1 MLAHLDFKS
10 LINPIY
16 SAPASGVLCLFP
28 VFKFRDSSRVLP
40 LPVLLVCSQVHSA
53 NLGSAS
59 RRRRTQTLRFEHFV
73 CSSSSYTSSF
83 VRSFALKFHLVLKAF
98 LYVRFDCFSASLL
111 PRLGRLLRV
120 FSFVRLTL
128 TSFLVVIAHTSLSA
142 AQCLLFRRRRRYK
155 IRSSVFGG
163 LPTTTSQN
171 GVASLSAFYL
181 ALLSRT
187 HTHSSISVSTNTTN
201 SKSRLRPRYTR
212 RNCVDVASWWYS

>member
-1 MLAHLDFKS
+1 MFFFAFF
-10 LINPIY
+10 Y
-16 SAPASGVLCLFP
+16 
-28 VFKFRDSSRVLP
+28 
-40 LPVLLVCSQVHSA
+40 
-53 NLGSAS
+53 
-59 RRRRTQTLRFEHFV
+59 FV
-73 CSSSSYTSSF
+73 

-120 FSFVRLTL
+120 FSFARLTL

-171 GVASLSAFYL
+171 GVASLSAIYL

-187 HTHSSISVSTNTTN
+187 HAHTLTYRFLQTQRTA
-201 SKSRLRPRYTR
+201 K
-212 RNCVDVASWWYS
+212 VDFALDTLAETA

>member
-1 MLAHLDFKS
+1 MLAHLGFKS

-16 SAPASGVLCLFP
+16 SALASGVLCLFP

-40 LPVLLVCSQVHSA
+40 LPVLLLCSQVHSA

-73 CSSSSYTSSF
+73 CSSSSSTSSF

-111 PRLGRLLRV
+111 PSTWWTVTRFFV
-120 FSFVRLTL
+120 HSFARLTL

-187 HTHSSISVSTNTTN
+187 HT
-201 SKSRLRPRYTR
+201 L
-212 RNCVDVASWWYS
+212 

>member
-1 MLAHLDFKS
+1 MFGLIASPRLCCLDLVDCYAF
-10 LINPIY
+10 
-16 SAPASGVLCLFP
+16 
-28 VFKFRDSSRVLP
+28 FR
-40 LPVLLVCSQVHSA
+40 
-53 NLGSAS
+53 
-59 RRRRTQTLRFEHFV
+59 
-73 CSSSSYTSSF
+73 SF
-83 VRSFALKFHLVLKAF
+83 VRSPDPHQ
-98 LYVRFDCFSASLL
+98 FS
-111 PRLGRLLRV
+111 RR
-120 FSFVRLTL
+120 
-128 TSFLVVIAHTSLSA
+128 VIAHTSLSA

-201 SKSRLRPRYTR
+201 SKSRLRLRYTR

>member
-1 MLAHLDFKS
+1 MTAAGSSHS
-10 LINPIY
+10 
-16 SAPASGVLCLFP
+16 
-28 VFKFRDSSRVLP
+28 RSSR
-40 LPVLLVCSQVHSA
+40 VHSA

-73 CSSSSYTSSF
+73 CSSSSTSSF

-187 HTHSSISVSTNTTN
+187 HT
-201 SKSRLRPRYTR
+201 L
-212 RNCVDVASWWYS
+212 